1 MKRSTSKGLSASPVA
16 VVLVVWWFVFSPASF
31 LRREMKRSTSKGLSA
46 SPVFSPVS
54 FSEVQMHYTFF
65 PILASSF

>member
-31 LRREMKRSTSKGLSA
+31 LRREMKISTSKVLSA
-46 SPVFSPVS
+46 SPVAV
-54 FSEVQMHYTFF
+54 V
-65 PILASSF
+65 LVV